1 MKTLPALSW
10 FAALGLS
17 LAVAGCNLIP
27 PPDPDPT
34 RYYVLTSPAPEP
46 AVTRVAQG
54 SVRIGLRAVELAP
67 YLRKGVLVVR
77 HGENELVFDDFA
89 RWGEPLEAGIGR
101 ALRAQLQADAR
112 VGRVF
117 ASPFPLDEG
126 RDYDVLVTVSHCE
139 GVRTAHGAAV
149 RFSAEVQIVRPADG
163 GESVVVARRVF
174 TAPEVS
180 WDGRNHAA
188 LVRSLS
194 DAVSALSREVVA
206 AMPAASSR

>member
-1 MKTLPALSW
+1 MKTFLALSW
-10 FAALGLS
+10 LAGLGLLVS
-17 LAVAGCNLIP
+17 VAGCNLIP
-27 PPDPDPT
+27 PPAPDPT

-46 AVTRVAQG
+46 AITRVAQG
-54 SVRIGLRAVELAP
+54 SLRIGLRSVELAP

-101 ALRAQLQADAR
+101 ALRAQLQADPR

-117 ASPFPLDEG
+117 TSPFPLDES
-126 RDYDVLVTVSHCE
+126 RDYDVSVAVTHCE
-139 GVRTAHGAAV
+139 GVRTARGASV
-149 RFSAEVQIVRPADG
+149 SFSAEVQIVRHVEN

-174 TAPEVS
+174 TAPEVA
-180 WDGRNHAA
+180 WDGRHHAA

-194 DAVSALSREVVA
+194 DAVTALSREMVD
-206 AMPAASSR
+206 AMPAVSPR

>member
-1 MKTLPALSW
+1 MKTFPALSW

-27 PPDPDPT
+27 PPAPDPT
-34 RYYVLTSPAPEP
+34 RYYVLTSPEPEP

-101 ALRAQLQADAR
+101 DGKTRGASCWRGRGCCPTWKWKFRWHGPKTAAR
-112 VGRVF
+112 HHRPRCKGVGW
-117 ASPFPLDEG
+117 G
-126 RDYDVLVTVSHCE
+126 
-139 GVRTAHGAAV
+139 
-149 RFSAEVQIVRPADG
+149 
-163 GESVVVARRVF
+163 
-174 TAPEVS
+174 
-180 WDGRNHAA
+180 
-188 LVRSLS
+188 
-194 DAVSALSREVVA
+194 
-206 AMPAASSR
+206 

>member
-67 YLRKGVLVVR
+67 YLRKEG
-77 HGENELVFDDFA
+77 
-89 RWGEPLEAGIGR
+89 
-101 ALRAQLQADAR
+101 AR
-112 VGRVF
+112 VEREREQE
-117 ASPFPLDEG
+117 S
-126 RDYDVLVTVSHCE
+126 RK
-139 GVRTAHGAAV
+139 VRET
-149 RFSAEVQIVRPADG
+149 
-163 GESVVVARRVF
+163 
-174 TAPEVS
+174 
-180 WDGRNHAA
+180 
-188 LVRSLS
+188 
-194 DAVSALSREVVA
+194 
-206 AMPAASSR
+206 